1 MTIQQQ
7 GVGGAPPSAPL
18 SPAGAQAAGVR
29 AQPVVQTRPTN
40 IVSRVVFLF
49 FLGLATLIF
58 IFPFIWLVSASL
70 KTRQEVFNY
79 ELFTSFHPENYQ
91 RIFELVPMASWITNS
106 TVVGLLAATTVTISS
121 AIVAFSFAYFR
132 FPGRNILFG
141 LVLASMMLP
150 GAVTMIPN
158 FLIWNALG
166 QVNSPT
172 FAPLWAGN
180 LFGSAFYIFMLRQFF
195 LGLPRELFE
204 AARVDG
210 ASYPRMFRSVAA
222 PLTLPALIVVF
233 IFELKASWTDLMKPL
248 IFLKDLDLYT
258 LPLGLKDL
266 VDAFNPRTG
275 GQGEFHLVMAAS
287 VVITLPMVIIFFL
300 AQRYFVEG
308 IATTGS
314 KG

>member
-1 MTIQQQ
+1 MTLQQQ
-7 GVGGAPPSAPL
+7 GVGGAPPAAEL
-18 SPAGAQAAGVR
+18 SPAAAQAVGVR
-29 AQPVVQTRPTN
+29 AQPVAARRPTSAA
-40 IVSRVVFLF
+40 SRVVFLVLLF
-49 FLGLATLIF
+49 GATLIF
-58 IFPFIWLVSASL
+58 VFPFIWLVSASL

-79 ELFTSFHPENYQ
+79 ELFTSFHPENYG
-91 RIFELVPMASWITNS
+91 RIFEIVPMANWITNS
-106 TVVGLLAATTVTISS
+106 TIIGVLAATTVTISS
-121 AIVAFSFAYFR
+121 AMVAFGFAYFR
-132 FPGRNILFG
+132 FPGRNLLFG

-180 LFGSAFYIFMLRQFF
+180 LFGSAFYIFLLRQFF

-210 ASYPRMFRSVAA
+210 AGYFRMFRSVAV

-248 IFLKDLDLYT
+248 IFIKDLDLFT
-258 LPLGLKDL
+258 LPLGLKSL
-266 VDAFNPRTG
+266 VDAFNPQTG

-287 VVITLPMVIIFFL
+287 VIITLPMIVVFFL
-300 AQRYFVEG
+300 AQRYFIEG